1 MRVFLTTVA
10 GSATRFSESVGKPTV
25 KCIYNR
31 EDPNKTLLNHM
42 LTQAKD
48 YDVFVVVGGF
58 RISDLEDYINKVLSE
73 EFRNKILLVNNEQY
87 AEYGSGWSLY
97 LGVKAVFD
105 KYGTSFSE
113 LLFAE
118 GDLFVD
124 DSSFD
129 AVAGSLSSVI
139 TINSE
144 PIRAKKAVALYYD
157 LNEVPHYIYD
167 TSHGQLSINEPFTAV
182 YNSGQI
188 WKFTDIELLNKLMNE
203 MDVKC
208 HEGTN
213 LVLINEYFQSL
224 AKSGKNID
232 VIPLNTW
239 INCNTIN
246 DFVIAGLYG
255 R

>member
-1 MRVFLTTVA
+1 MKIFLTTVA

-48 YDVFVVVGGF
+48 YDVFVIVGGF
-58 RISDLEDYINKVLSE
+58 LISELEKYIDEVLTE
-73 EFRNKILLVNNEQY
+73 EQKNKIILVDNKFY
-87 AEYGSGWSLY
+87 KEYGSGWSLY

-105 KYGTSFSE
+105 KFGTDFDE
-113 LLFAE
+113 ILFAE

-124 DSSFD
+124 DESMNS
-129 AVAGSLSSVI
+129 VMNTSNSVI

-144 PIRAKKAVALYYD
+144 AIRAKKAVALYYD
-157 LNEVPHYIYD
+157 LDNVPHYIYD
-167 TSHGQLSINEPFTAV
+167 TSHGQLKIDEPFTAI

-188 WKFTDIELLNKLMNE
+188 WKFADSRLLFYTTEDIEPSK
-203 MDVKC
+203 

-213 LVLINEYFQSL
+213 LVLINEYFQRL
-224 AKSGKNID
+224 ARAGKVID
-232 VIPLNTW
+232 VIPMKTW

-246 DFVIAGLYG
+246 DFVTAGL
-255 R
+255 

>member
-1 MRVFLTTVA
+1 MRIFLTTVA

-58 RISDLEDYINKVLSE
+58 LISELESYINNVLSE
-73 EFRNKILLVNNEQY
+73 EFRNKVLLVNNEQY
-87 AEYGSGWSLY
+87 AEFGSGWSLY
-97 LGVKAVFD
+97 LGVKAVLD

-124 DSSFD
+124 DESFG
-129 AVAGSLSSVI
+129 AVADSKSSVI

-157 LNEVPHYIYD
+157 LDEVPHYIYD

-188 WKFTDIELLNKLMNE
+188 WKFTDSELLGSLMNE
-203 MDVKC
+203 MASER

-213 LVLINEYFQSL
+213 LVLINEYFQTL
-224 AKSGKNID
+224 AKNGKNID
-232 VIPLNTW
+232 VIPMKTW

-246 DFVIAGLYG
+246 DFVIAGL
-255 R
+255 

>member
-1 MRVFLTTVA
+1 MRIFLTTVA

-31 EDPNKTLLNHM
+31 EDPKKTLLNHM
-42 LTQAKD
+42 LTQASD
-48 YDVFVVVGGF
+48 YDAFVIVGGF
-58 RISDLEDYINKVLSE
+58 FISELKAYINDILSE
-73 EFRNKILLVNNEQY
+73 EFRKKIILVNNEKY

-97 LGVKAVFD
+97 LGVKAVFE
-105 KYGTSFSE
+105 KYGTSFDE

-124 DSSFD
+124 DESF
-129 AVAGSLSSVI
+129 ASVAGSKDSVI

-144 PIRAKKAVALYYD
+144 AIKAKKAVALYYD

-167 TSHGQLSINEPFTAV
+167 TSHGQLAINEPFTAI

-188 WKFTDIELLNKLMNE
+188 WKFTDSELLKKVTDSIPE
-203 MDVKC
+203 SG

-213 LVLINEYFQSL
+213 LVLINEYFQTL
-224 AKSGKNID
+224 AKSGKNIN
-232 VIPLNTW
+232 VIPMKTW
-239 INCNTIN
+239 INCNTVN
-246 DFVIAGLYG
+246 DFVIAGL
-255 R
+255 

>member
-1 MRVFLTTVA
+1 MRIFLTTVA

-31 EDPNKTLLNHM
+31 EDPKKTLLNHM

-58 RISDLEDYINKVLSE
+58 LISELEDYINNVLSDEFREKVLLVD
-73 EFRNKILLVNNEQY
+73 NKFY
-87 AEYGSGWSLY
+87 KEYGSGWSLY
-97 LGVKAVFD
+97 LGIKAVID
-105 KYGTSFSE
+105 KYGTDFDE

-124 DSSFD
+124 DESFRSVSDSSD
-129 AVAGSLSSVI
+129 SVI
-139 TINSE
+139 TVNSE
-144 PIRAKKAVALYYD
+144 AIRAKKAVALYYD

-167 TSHGQLSINEPFTAV
+167 TSHGQLAIDEPFTAI

-188 WKFTDIELLNKLMNE
+188 WKFTDSELLSRV
-203 MDVKC
+203 MDQIPEEG
-208 HEGTN
+208 HQGTN
-213 LVLINEYFQSL
+213 LVLINEYFQTL
-224 AKSGKNID
+224 AKNGKNIN
-232 VIPLNTW
+232 VIPMKTW

-246 DFVIAGLYG
+246 DFVIAGL
-255 R
+255 